1 MIFFIAL
8 SLSMDAFSLSLAYGS
23 SYLKKKDLYL
33 IPTIVGLFHFF
44 MPIIGS
50 FIGTS
55 ILQIVK
61 ISPSILVGII
71 LLFAV
76 SGCRSRSQELDL
88 AICGS
93 YAVPGMFC
101 WDLKGG
107 TFDVEVL
114 ETDEEGRILFSYSAE
129 NIITH
134 QIDTA
139 LVVCKKID

>member
-61 ISPSILVGII
+61 ISPNILVGII
-71 LLFAV
+71 LILI
-76 SGCRSRSQELDL
+76 GINMCIKKEEELDETTGTIGEWEGTKFIIDDTL
-88 AICGS
+88 AFGVIEIS
-93 YAVPGMFC
+93 EDIKV
-101 WDLKGG
+101 
-107 TFDVEVL
+107 
-114 ETDEEGRILFSYSAE
+114 
-129 NIITH
+129 
-134 QIDTA
+134 
-139 LVVCKKID
+139 